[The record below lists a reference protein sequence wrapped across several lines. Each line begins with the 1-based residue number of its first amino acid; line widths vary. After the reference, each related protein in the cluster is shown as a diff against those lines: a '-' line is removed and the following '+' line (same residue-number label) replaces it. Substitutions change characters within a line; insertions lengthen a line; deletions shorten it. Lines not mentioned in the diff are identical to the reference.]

1 MNILKSA
8 MLVAGLGLASLAAN
22 ATTYDFSYAFDDGT
36 LLTGSLSGTAS
47 GALIQNI
54 SNVHVTLNGN
64 AFSGA
69 PLFAFGWNAATPAF
83 DLATPAVLSTNEALN
98 NFIFADN
105 NDPTFSGVTD
115 YFYFVNDPASLGHE
129 AFATNLNTGDV
140 ALDNPTNPSWSL
152 VAAAVPEPGT
162 LALLLPGLALV
173 GMAARRGH
181 KRFNESRFPV
191 NT

>member
-1 MNILKSA
+1 MGILKSA
-8 MLVAGLGLASLAAN
+8 MLLAGLGLASLAAN
-22 ATTYDFSYAFDDGT
+22 ATTYEFSYTFDDGT
-36 LLTGSLSGTAS
+36 VLTGSLSGTAN

-64 AFSGA
+64 AFSSA

-83 DLATPAVLSTNEALN
+83 DPATPAVLSTNATLN
-98 NFIFADN
+98 SFIFADS
-105 NDPTFSGVTD
+105 NDPTFASVTD
-115 YFYFVNDPASLGHE
+115 YFYFVDDPASLGHE
-129 AFATNLNTGDV
+129 AFATNLNTGDI

-173 GMAARRGH
+173 GVGARRGQR
-181 KRFNESRFPV
+181 RFHESRS
-191 NT
+191 